1 VAVGY
6 WRRNSRPSTF
16 QNELVATAIRETL
29 DGQIGTGRGVTLS
42 FLALGDSYTIGEGV
56 AERDCWPAQ
65 LVARLRLDGTG
76 IDDSRL
82 IARTGWTSDEIL
94 GAIRDRGIS
103 GQFDLVTLLAGVNDQ
118 FRGLGVEQYRQS
130 FGRLLQAAV
139 GLAKLPSHLIVLSI
153 PDWSVTPFATGR
165 DRTAIAREI
174 DAFNDVNRS
183 AAASAR
189 TRYLDVTPSS
199 RQASRNADL
208 IAADGLHPSATM
220 YSMWV
225 DLLLPV
231 VRGAL
236 GAPQG
241 LGG

>member
-1 VAVGY
+1 MSVRFVLRSPRSDARSTLAAQQ
-6 WRRNSRPSTF
+6 RRRLYHSVS
-16 QNELVATAIRETL
+16 
-29 DGQIGTGRGVTLS
+29 LS

-56 AERDCWPAQ
+56 AERDRWPTL
-65 LVARLRLDGTG
+65 LVERLRAVSTPVADP
-76 IDDSRL
+76 RF
-82 IARTGWTSDEIL
+82 IARTGWTADEIL
-94 GAIRDRGIS
+94 AAVREERVTD
-103 GQFDLVTLLAGVNDQ
+103 QFDLVTLLAGVNDQ

-130 FGRLLQAAV
+130 FDRLLHAAV

-165 DRTAIAREI
+165 DRAGIAREI
-174 DAFNDVNRS
+174 DAFNDVNRT

-189 TRYLDVTPSS
+189 TRYLDITLSS
-199 RQASRNADL
+199 RQASRNAEL
-208 IAADGLHPSATM
+208 LAADGLHPSAAM

-236 GAPQG
+236 GAPQVF
-241 LGG
+241 GG

>member
-1 VAVGY
+1 V
-6 WRRNSRPSTF
+6 S
-16 QNELVATAIRETL
+16 
-29 DGQIGTGRGVTLS
+29 LS

-56 AERDCWPAQ
+56 TERDGWPSR
-65 LVARLRLDGTG
+65 LVAGLRINGTG
-76 IDDSRL
+76 IDDPRV
-82 IARTGWTSDEIL
+82 IARTGWTTDEIL
-94 GAIRDRGIS
+94 AAVREERVTD
-103 GQFDLVTLLAGVNDQ
+103 QFDLVTLLAGVNDQ

-130 FGRLLQAAV
+130 FDRLLHAAV